1 MKTIM
6 ALIAF
11 SCGVCSPAAQELG
24 FRELR
29 SGHNAVY
36 GIKKTMSAPEVAMAR
51 GDGELGRIWAED
63 LTGSHR
69 DMTGL
74 PAVNWEKEFVIAV
87 FLGTAPSAGYTVHV
101 HKVVCRGSCIEVTVE
116 ERKPPADD
124 LSAQVLTSPYTV
136 IACGRAGIPL
146 EKVLMLKLI
155 SVDGRV
161 LIERPVMK
169 APPVAEVEKG
179 QK

>member
-1 MKTIM
+1 
-6 ALIAF
+6 
-11 SCGVCSPAAQELG
+11 
-24 FRELR
+24 
-29 SGHNAVY
+29 
-36 GIKKTMSAPEVAMAR
+36 
-51 GDGELGRIWAED
+51 
-63 LTGSHR
+63 
-69 DMTGL
+69 
-74 PAVNWEKEFVIAV
+74 
-87 FLGTAPSAGYTVHV
+87 
-101 HKVVCRGSCIEVTVE
+101 VE